1 MPAPAVIR
9 QLVERFEANLD
20 AYRGG
25 GYNETLLRRD
35 FLDPFFKALGW
46 DIDNSQDYA
55 EAFRE
60 VIHEDAIKVGG
71 STKAPDYSF
80 RIGGRR
86 IFFLEAKKPSVY
98 IKEEVAPAYQ
108 LRRYAWS
115 ANLPLSLL
123 SDFEEFAVY
132 DCRAKPLPADKPSK
146 GRLLYLTY
154 RDYLERWD
162 EIAAVFS
169 KEAVL
174 KGSFDRYARAALGK
188 RGTATVD
195 AEFLAQIE
203 QWRDLL
209 AKNLALRNPGI
220 GARELNF
227 AVQATIDRIVFLRIC
242 EDRGIEPLN
251 RLQGLANG
259 PNIYPRLAQV
269 FREADERYNSGL
281 FHFRSEKGR
290 PGSADEFTLG
300 LKIDDRLLKDLLN
313 GLYYPESPY
322 EFSVL
327 PADILGQVYE
337 RFLGSVIRLTAGGQA
352 KVEEKPEVKKAGG
365 VYYTPTTIVDY
376 IVKQTVGRL
385 LESQS
390 PKDAAKLKI
399 LDPAC
404 GSGSFLIGAYQHLL
418 DWHLAW
424 YAANDPEKHA
434 KGKDA
439 KLYRAKEGWRLTAS
453 ERKRILV
460 NNIYGVDIDA
470 QAVEVTKL
478 SLLLKVL
485 EGETDESLNAQMKL
499 FHERAL
505 PDLDGNIK
513 CGNSLIGPDFFDGRL
528 DLDEDERRRINAF
541 DWQAEFPQVFPPSPA
556 RGRGVGGEGRGGF
569 DAVIGNPPYIRIQ
582 TMKEWAPLEVEF
594 YKQRYT
600 AASKGNYDIY
610 VVFVERGLQ
619 LLNGK
624 GKLGFIL
631 PHKFFNAQ
639 YGEPL
644 RGLIAEGRH
653 LTHVVHFGH
662 QQVFDGATT
671 YTCLMFL
678 GAAPSRTIR
687 FDSVADL
694 SAWQQGEPPAGAEIG
709 TKSLSSGEW
718 NFSVGGDGG
727 LRERLTEM
735 PCKLGDAAHIFVG
748 LQTSADKIYVLEHVR
763 ETGKGHVLVRD
774 ANGAEWKLERELLK
788 PFLSHVSLG
797 RYERPQ
803 ASHWLIFPYR
813 LAEGKA
819 KLVEAETMCRRCPNT
834 WDYLSANAATLK
846 NRGGAG
852 DLGSGWYGYVYR
864 KNLTSFD
871 MSKLVVQVISQTGR
885 YAYDAAGAYF
895 TGGGNGPYYGVRW
908 RDPADPHS
916 LHYLQGLLNSR
927 LLDWF
932 LHGISTPFRGGY
944 WSYGKRFIDQLPIRA
959 IDFTDKQD
967 RACHEKMVAL
977 VEQTLKLHRD
987 LAAAKT
993 AHDKTLAERQIAA
1006 TDKQIDRLVYELY
1019 GLTDAEIAVVE
1030 GSGAAA

>member
-1 MPAPAVIR
+1 
-9 QLVERFEANLD
+9 
-20 AYRGG
+20 
-25 GYNETLLRRD
+25 
-35 FLDPFFKALGW
+35 
-46 DIDNSQDYA
+46 
-55 EAFRE
+55 
-60 VIHEDAIKVGG
+60 
-71 STKAPDYSF
+71 
-80 RIGGRR
+80 
-86 IFFLEAKKPSVY
+86 
-98 IKEEVAPAYQ
+98 
-108 LRRYAWS
+108 
-115 ANLPLSLL
+115 
-123 SDFEEFAVY
+123 
-132 DCRAKPLPADKPSK
+132 
-146 GRLLYLTY
+146 
-154 RDYLERWD
+154 
-162 EIAAVFS
+162 
-169 KEAVL
+169 
-174 KGSFDRYARAALGK
+174 
-188 RGTATVD
+188 
-195 AEFLAQIE
+195 
-203 QWRDLL
+203 
-209 AKNLALRNPGI
+209 
-220 GARELNF
+220 
-227 AVQATIDRIVFLRIC
+227 
-242 EDRGIEPLN
+242 
-251 RLQGLANG
+251 
-259 PNIYPRLAQV
+259 
-269 FREADERYNSGL
+269 
-281 FHFRSEKGR
+281 
-290 PGSADEFTLG
+290 
-300 LKIDDRLLKDLLN
+300 
-313 GLYYPESPY
+313 
-322 EFSVL
+322 
-327 PADILGQVYE
+327 
-337 RFLGSVIRLTAGGQA
+337 
-352 KVEEKPEVKKAGG
+352 
-365 VYYTPTTIVDY
+365 
-376 IVKQTVGRL
+376 
-385 LESQS
+385 
-390 PKDAAKLKI
+390 
-399 LDPAC
+399 
-404 GSGSFLIGAYQHLL
+404 
-418 DWHLAW
+418 
-424 YAANDPEKHA
+424 
-434 KGKDA
+434 
-439 KLYRAKEGWRLTAS
+439 
-453 ERKRILV
+453 
-460 NNIYGVDIDA
+460 
-470 QAVEVTKL
+470 
-478 SLLLKVL
+478 VL

-513 CGNSLIGPDFFDGRL
+513 CGNSLIGPDFFDSRL

-556 RGRGVGGEGRGGF
+556 RGRGAGGEGKGGF

-727 LRERLTEM
+727 LRERLAAL
-735 PCKLGDAAHIFVG
+735 PGKLGDRARIFQG
-748 LQTSADKIYVLEHVR
+748 LVTGADKVFVLEHVR
-763 ETGKGHVLVRD
+763 EAGKGHVVVRD
-774 ANGAEWKLERELLK
+774 AQGTEWKLERELLR

-819 KLVEAETMCRRCPNT
+819 KLIETETLRTRYPGT
-834 WDYLSANAATLK
+834 WDYLSACAGVLK
-846 NRGGAG
+846 RRENGKWNHAQWHAFGR
-852 DLGSGWYGYVYR
+852 SQ
-864 KNLTSFD
+864 NLTEMD
-871 MSKLVVQVISQTGR
+871 APKLVVQVISQTGR
-885 YAYDAAGAYF
+885 YAYDAAGTYF

-908 RDPADPHS
+908 ADPADPHS

-944 WSYGKRFIDQLPIRA
+944 WSYGKRFIEQLPIRA

-977 VEQTLKLHRD
+977 VEQMLQLHRD

-1006 TDKQIDRLVYELY
+1006 TDKQIDRLVYALY

>member
-98 IKEEVAPAYQ
+98 IKEEIAPAYQ

-115 ANLPLSLL
+115 ANLPLSIL

-132 DCRAKPLPADKPSK
+132 DCRAKPAPNDKPSK

-290 PGSADEFTLG
+290 PGSPDEFTLG
-300 LKIDDRLLKDLLN
+300 LKVDDKLLKDLLN

-365 VYYTPTTIVDY
+365 VYYTPTYIVDY

-385 LESQS
+385 LDSQS

-528 DLDEDERRRINAF
+528 DLDEEERRRINAF
-541 DWQAEFPQVFPPSPA
+541 DWKAEFPQVFPPLK
-556 RGRGVGGEGRGGF
+556 RGGQGGFQGGF
-569 DAVIGNPPYIRIQ
+569 DAVIGNPPYLNIDDVWGKGDSRLQAIKNAYPEIYNDKTDILFYFLAKAVSISKRLVGFIVSRAFLEAYKADKLRLWLSQ
-582 TMKEWAPLEVEF
+582 NAKIAEIVDFQNLYVFPGVGITTAVICLDATNKSHSFPIYKLHTHTIEGPLSQAL
-594 YKQRYT
+594 KDR
-600 AASKGNYDIY
+600 AAFAKYQQDISGLGGMPW
-610 VVFVERGLQ
+610 VFVSPE
-619 LLNGK
+619 
-624 GKLGFIL
+624 
-631 PHKFFNAQ
+631 
-639 YGEPL
+639 
-644 RGLIAEGRH
+644 
-653 LTHVVHFGH
+653 
-662 QQVFDGATT
+662 
-671 YTCLMFL
+671 
-678 GAAPSRTIR
+678 
-687 FDSVADL
+687 VAYL
-694 SAWQQGEPPAGAEIG
+694 H
-709 TKSLSSGEW
+709 
-718 NFSVGGDGG
+718 
-727 LRERLTEM
+727 R
-735 PCKLGDAAHIFVG
+735 
-748 LQTSADKIYVLEHVR
+748 KI
-763 ETGKGHVLVRD
+763 
-774 ANGAEWKLERELLK
+774 
-788 PFLSHVSLG
+788 
-797 RYERPQ
+797 
-803 ASHWLIFPYR
+803 
-813 LAEGKA
+813 
-819 KLVEAETMCRRCPNT
+819 
-834 WDYLSANAATLK
+834 
-846 NRGGAG
+846 
-852 DLGSGWYGYVYR
+852 
-864 KNLTSFD
+864 
-871 MSKLVVQVISQTGR
+871 
-885 YAYDAAGAYF
+885 DAAGVPLGDVLLVGQGMQTGLNSVFGDRTLSEMKAWKVPHNMWAFRASNSDIQRYCIRRRDECLLYLEETRSFNSLPFGLQAHLKANESALKKRAAYLRGNCEWWRYTWPLHKEWYARPRLLCPYLS
-895 TGGGNGPYYGVRW
+895 TGNRFALDSNKQFIGLTDTTMLFDNDQAEDLR
-908 RDPADPHS
+908 
-916 LHYLQGLLNSR
+916 YLLGLLNSALMTFR
-927 LLDWF
+927 YKAIGKLKSGGILEYFWN
-932 LHGISTPFRGGY
+932 GISRIPVRRVDF
-944 WSYGKRFIDQLPIRA
+944 SDQ
-959 IDFTDKQD
+959 QD
-967 RACHEKMVAL
+967 RARHDRLVAL
-977 VEQTLKLHRD
+977 VEQMLQLHRD

-993 AHDKTLAERQIAA
+993 AHDKTLAERQIAV
-1006 TDKQIDRLVYELY
+1006 TDKQIDRQVYELY
-1019 GLTDAEIAVVE
+1019 GLTEEEILMVE
-1030 GSGAAA
+1030 GSGASE

>member
-1 MPAPAVIR
+1 MAPMPAPAVIR

-146 GRLLYLTY
+146 GRLLYLTF

-569 DAVIGNPPYIRIQ
+569 DAVIGNPPYVRQ
-582 TMKEWAPLEVEF
+582 ESLGEF
-594 YKQRYT
+594 KDYFQSHY
-600 AASKGNYDIY
+600 AAYD
-610 VVFVERGLQ
+610 G
-619 LLNGK
+619 
-624 GKLGFIL
+624 
-631 PHKFFNAQ
+631 
-639 YGEPL
+639 
-644 RGLIAEGRH
+644 
-653 LTHVVHFGH
+653 
-662 QQVFDGATT
+662 
-671 YTCLMFL
+671 
-678 GAAPSRTIR
+678 
-687 FDSVADL
+687 VADL
-694 SAWQQGEPPAGAEIG
+694 YAYFMEKGVGLLREGGLFSIIVSSSFLRASYGRALRETLKQRAAVLRLVDFGGLAVFANAKDTYVCIPLLEKGAKPGRIEVARIATLENLDVGDVVRAHRYTVPQARFNAEAWSLKSDEDAAVFDKIVKAGTPLGEY
-709 TKSLSSGEW
+709 L
-718 NFSVGGDGG
+718 DGG
-727 LRERLTEM
+727 LFYGIKTGLNEAFVIDTETRNRLVARDKRSA
-735 PCKLGDAAHIFVG
+735 KLIHPLLGGEDIRRYRF
-748 LQTSADKIYVLEHVR
+748 R
-763 ETGKGHVLVRD
+763 ETG
-774 ANGAEWKLERELLK
+774 
-788 PFLSHVSLG
+788 
-797 RYERPQ
+797 Q
-803 ASHWLIFPYR
+803 WLIFTRRGVDIAQYPVIHEH
-813 LAEGKA
+813 LAQWKEDLAPKKDKA
-819 KLVEAETMCRRCPNT
+819 ARR
-834 WDYLSANAATLK
+834 
-846 NRGGAG
+846 G
-852 DLGSGWYGYVYR
+852 R
-864 KNLTSFD
+864 KP
-871 MSKLVVQVISQTGR
+871 GR
-885 YAYDAAGAYF
+885 YAWYEIQDDVAYF
-895 TGGGNGPYYGVRW
+895 EVFDKPKIIFPDIAKAPRFALDNDG
-908 RDPADPHS
+908 
-916 LHYLQGLLNSR
+916 HYLANTAYCIGSDDLYLLGVLNSR
-927 LLDWF
+927 LFWF
-932 LHGISTPFRGGY
+932 AIGHISIPFGVRAGEY
-944 WSYGKRFIDQLPIRA
+944 RYRLIYQYMEKVPIRV
-959 IDFTDKQD
+959 IDRKDKQD

>member
-1 MPAPAVIR
+1 MAAATGLMGQGGGEFPA
-9 QLVERFEANLD
+9 QSLTLGSLVERVEANLD

-46 DIDNSQDYA
+46 DIDNSQGYA
-55 EAFRE
+55 QAFRE

-71 STKAPDYSF
+71 ATKAPDYSF
-80 RIGGRR
+80 RIGGQR
-86 IFFLEAKKPSVY
+86 IFFLEAKRPSVY
-98 IKEEVAPAYQ
+98 IREEIAPAYQ

-115 ANLPLSLL
+115 ANLSLSIL

-132 DCRAKPLPADKPSK
+132 DTRIKPLPDDKTAK
-146 GRLLYLTY
+146 GRLLYFTY
-154 RDYLERWD
+154 RDYAERWD
-162 EIAAVFS
+162 EIAAIFS
-169 KEAVL
+169 REAVL
-174 KGSFDRYARAALGK
+174 KGSFDRYARDARGK

-195 AEFLAQIE
+195 AEFLSQIE

-209 AKNLALRNPGI
+209 ARNLALRNPGI
-220 GARELNF
+220 GVRELNF

-242 EDRGIEPLN
+242 EDRGIEPMN
-251 RLQGLANG
+251 RLLGLTNG
-259 PNIYPRLAQV
+259 PAIYARLAQV
-269 FREADERYNSGL
+269 FRDADDRYNSGL
-281 FHFRSEKGR
+281 FHFRSERSR
-290 PGSADEFTLG
+290 PGQPDEFTLD
-300 LKIDDRLLKDLLN
+300 LRIDDRLLKDLLG
-313 GLYYPESPY
+313 GLYYPDSPY

-365 VYYTPTTIVDY
+365 VYYTPTY
-376 IVKQTVGRL
+376 IVEYIVRQTVGRM
-385 LESQS
+385 LENQS
-390 PKDAAKLKI
+390 PRDAAKLKV

-424 YAANDPEKHA
+424 YVAHEPERHA

-439 KLYRAKEGWRLTAS
+439 RLYRSRDGWRVTAT
-453 ERKRILV
+453 ERKRILL
-460 NNIYGVDIDA
+460 NSIYGVDIDA

-485 EGETDESLNAQMKL
+485 EGETDESLNAQMRL

-528 DLDEDERRRINAF
+528 GLDQEERRRINAF
-541 DWQAEFPQVFPPSPA
+541 DWPAEFPRVFQA
-556 RGRGVGGEGRGGF
+556 GGF

-594 YKQRYT
+594 YKRRYA

-619 LLNGK
+619 LLNSRGR
-624 GKLGFIL
+624 LGFIL
-631 PHKFFNAQ
+631 PHKFFNAR

-644 RGLIAEGRH
+644 RRLIAAGQH
-653 LTHVVHFGH
+653 LEHVVHFGH

-678 GAAPSRTIR
+678 TAAPVKIVR
-687 FDSVADL
+687 FDSVAGL
-694 SAWQQGEPPAGAEIG
+694 GAWQQGAPPATTEMG
-709 TKSLSSGEW
+709 TKSLSASEW
-718 NFSVGGDGG
+718 NFSAGNDGG
-727 LRERLTEM
+727 LRERLAAL
-735 PCKLGDAAHIFVG
+735 PDKLGGTAHIFVG
-748 LQTSADKIYVLEHVR
+748 LQTSADKIYALEHVR
-763 ETGKGHVLVRD
+763 EAGNGHVVVRD
-774 ANGAEWKLERELLK
+774 AQGAEWKLERELLK

-813 LAEGKA
+813 LVDGKA
-819 KLVEAETMCRRCPNT
+819 KLVEAEALRAHCPST
-834 WDYLSANAATLK
+834 WDYLSANAGALK
-846 NRGGAG
+846 KRGGAG

-871 MSKLVVQVISQTGR
+871 APKLVVQVISQTGR
-885 YAYDAAGAYF
+885 YAFDDAGAYF

-908 RDPADPHS
+908 RNPADLHS

-944 WSYGKRFIDQLPIRA
+944 WSYGKRFIEQLPIRVIA
-959 IDFTDKQD
+959 FSDKHD
-967 RACHEKMVAL
+967 RARHDRMVAL
-977 VEQTLKLHRD
+977 VEQMLKLRRD
-987 LAAAKT
+987 LAVAKT

-1006 TDKQIDRLVYELY
+1006 TDRQIDRLVYDLY
-1019 GLTDAEIAVVE
+1019 GLTDEEIAVAE
-1030 GSGAAA
+1030 GSR

>member
-1 MPAPAVIR
+1 MPAPAEIR
-9 QLVERFEANLD
+9 KLVERFEANLD
-20 AYRGG
+20 TYRGG

-86 IFFLEAKKPSVY
+86 IFFLEAKKPSVF

-115 ANLPLSLL
+115 ANLPLSIL

-132 DCRAKPLPADKPSK
+132 DTRIKPSPADKPAK
-146 GRLLYLTY
+146 GRILYLTF

-169 KEAVL
+169 KEAIQ
-174 KGSFDRYARAALGK
+174 KGAFDKYAQSAKGK

-220 GARELNF
+220 GVRELNF

-259 PNIYPRLAQV
+259 ARIYERLAQV
-269 FREADERYNSGL
+269 FREADDRYNSGL
-281 FHFRSEKGR
+281 FHFKSEKNR
-290 PGSADEFTLG
+290 PGSPDEFTLD
-300 LKIDDRLLKDLLN
+300 LKIDDKLLKDLLN

-365 VYYTPTTIVDY
+365 VYYTPTYIVDY
-376 IVKQTVGRL
+376 IVRQTVGRL
-385 LESQS
+385 VESQS

-418 DWHLAW
+418 DWHLKW
-424 YAANDPEKHA
+424 YADNDPEKHA
-434 KGKDA
+434 KGKEA
-439 KLYRAKEGWRLTAS
+439 RLYRAKEGWRLTAS

-541 DWQAEFPQVFPPSPA
+541 DWQAEFPQVFHPSPV
-556 RGRGVGGEGRGGF
+556 RGRGAGGEGRGGF
-569 DAVIGNPPYIRIQ
+569 DAVIGNPPYSYRNA
-582 TMKEWAPLEVEF
+582 TEELLRPYYLERYLSAEGNF
-594 YKQRYT
+594 DLYKF
-600 AASKGNYDIY
+600 
-610 VVFVERGLQ
+610 FVERALGLCRLKGMIGMIVSASFLVQ
-619 LLNGK
+619 PSFTRLRKYLLEHSSIKQINP
-624 GKLGFIL
+624 LG
-631 PHKFFNAQ
+631 PNAFVDATVDTAI
-639 YGEPL
+639 
-644 RGLIAEGRH
+644 LIAEKVEKDRGNVIEVRAPTEAKQLVTTSSYSVSQDRFWENDH
-653 LTHVVHFGH
+653 L
-662 QQVFDGATT
+662 VFDYKLSEAGNTLIGRLFKNFPNIEQGFDFGVGINT
-671 YTCLMFL
+671 GF
-678 GAAPSRTIR
+678 IR
-687 FDSVADL
+687 
-694 SAWQQGEPPAGAEIG
+694 
-709 TKSLSSGEW
+709 
-718 NFSVGGDGG
+718 
-727 LRERLTEM
+727 
-735 PCKLGDAAHIFVG
+735 
-748 LQTSADKIYVLEHVR
+748 
-763 ETGKGHVLVRD
+763 
-774 ANGAEWKLERELLK
+774 
-788 PFLSHVSLG
+788 
-797 RYERPQ
+797 
-803 ASHWLIFPYR
+803 
-813 LAEGKA
+813 
-819 KLVEAETMCRRCPNT
+819 
-834 WDYLSANAATLK
+834 
-846 NRGGAG
+846 
-852 DLGSGWYGYVYR
+852 
-864 KNLTSFD
+864 
-871 MSKLVVQVISQTGR
+871 SKLVAEKKLDSRYHPMVAGSGISRYGEVITSGWIMYDRDFVRDQGTLGR
-885 YAYDAAGAYF
+885 SLPPERFFSEDKILVVRTRNLSLSRRIVATVDSAGTYNLNRLSNIIAKPGY
-895 TGGGNGPYYGVRW
+895 
-908 RDPADPHS
+908 S
-916 LHYLQGLLNSR
+916 LIGLLGILNSN
-927 LLDWF
+927 LLNWIYSTRFFDYEIKPIYLRVSPLADVNDVKLNHLAGRMLQ
-932 LHGISTPFRGGY
+932 LH
-944 WSYGKRFIDQLPIRA
+944 
-959 IDFTDKQD
+959 
-967 RACHEKMVAL
+967 H
-977 VEQTLKLHRD
+977 D

-993 AHDKTLAERQIAA
+993 AHDKTLVERQIAA
-1006 TDKQIDRLVYELY
+1006 TDRQIDRLVYELY
-1019 GLTDAEIAVVE
+1019 GLTEEEIAVVE
-1030 GSGAAA
+1030 GGA